1 MVHFTSI
8 AAFIA
13 IPFVAFSLPGS
24 FFPNI
29 ASRGTIA
36 ARAVTTV
43 NAGAGAVGKGNGG
56 QFTVGGC
63 ISDADCGS
71 KCCAGGAV
79 SGISGRTNVGVCS
92 GVGGGV
98 ENQNGK
104 TGCGFVDPNANLTLS
119 ENAAQVKKQGF

>member
-1 MVHFTSI
+1 MVHLTSI

-24 FFPNI
+24 FFP
-29 ASRGTIA
+29 SIA

-43 NAGAGAVGKGNGG
+43 NAGAGAVGKGSGG

-104 TGCGFVDPNANLTLS
+104 TGCGFVDPNANLTLQ